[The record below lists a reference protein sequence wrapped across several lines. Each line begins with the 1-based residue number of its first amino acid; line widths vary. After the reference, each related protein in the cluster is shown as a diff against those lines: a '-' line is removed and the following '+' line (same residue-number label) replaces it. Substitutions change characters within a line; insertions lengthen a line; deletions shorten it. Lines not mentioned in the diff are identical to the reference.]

1 MTVDVKELYAEIGSD
16 EGKVLHAYLCS
27 ELHATIGIGHKILDT
42 DLEKDLDILDGFRQQ
57 VNHQLCLLNMSK
69 GVFYCFRKA
78 ESAENLEMMRL
89 MDQHITEDRC
99 YILFQEDVQIAISG
113 CMKSYNNW
121 DDLPQEVQH
130 ILVNMC
136 FQLGQRGLSNFKQMG
151 KAIEGSDWEKASVE
165 MMDSRWAKQTPQRA
179 ERLKNRML
187 ALASV

>member
-1 MTVDVKELYAEIGSD
+1 MTVDVKDLYEEISAD

-42 DLEKDLDILDGFRQQ
+42 DPEKDLDIFGINWEEVPDEQ
-57 VNHQLCLLNMSK
+57 
-69 GVFYCFRKA
+69 Y
-78 ESAENLEMMRL
+78 
-89 MDQHITEDRC
+89 ITEDRC

-113 CMKSYNNW
+113 CMKIYNNW

-151 KAIEGSDWEKASVE
+151 KAIEEGDWGKASVE
-165 MMDSRWAKQTPQRA
+165 MMDSRWANQTPERA
-179 ERLKNRML
+179 KRLQDRML
-187 ALASV
+187 TLVST

>member
-1 MTVDVKELYAEIGSD
+1 MTVDVKDLYEEISSD

-42 DLEKDLDILDGFRQQ
+42 DSEKDLDIFGINWEEVPD
-57 VNHQLCLLNMSK
+57 
-69 GVFYCFRKA
+69 
-78 ESAENLEMMRL
+78 
-89 MDQHITEDRC
+89 DQYITEDRC

-113 CMKSYNNW
+113 CMKIYNNW

-151 KAIEGSDWEKASVE
+151 KAIEDADWEKASVE
-165 MMDSRWAKQTPQRA
+165 MMDSRWASQTPQRA

-187 ALASV
+187 AQAN

>member
-1 MTVDVKELYAEIGSD
+1 MTVDVKDLYEEISSD

-42 DLEKDLDILDGFRQQ
+42 DPEKELDIFGINWEEVPD
-57 VNHQLCLLNMSK
+57 
-69 GVFYCFRKA
+69 
-78 ESAENLEMMRL
+78 
-89 MDQHITEDRC
+89 DQYITEDRC

-113 CMKSYNNW
+113 CMKIYNNW
-121 DDLPQEVQH
+121 NDLPQEVQH

-151 KAIEGSDWEKASVE
+151 KAIEEGDWEKASVE

-187 ALASV
+187 AQAI

>member
-1 MTVDVKELYAEIGSD
+1 MTVDVKDLYEEISSD

-42 DLEKDLDILDGFRQQ
+42 DPEKELDIFGINWEEVPD
-57 VNHQLCLLNMSK
+57 
-69 GVFYCFRKA
+69 
-78 ESAENLEMMRL
+78 
-89 MDQHITEDRC
+89 DQYITEDRC

-113 CMKSYNNW
+113 CMKIYTNW

-151 KAIEGSDWEKASVE
+151 KAIEESDWEKASLE
-165 MMDSRWAKQTPQRA
+165 MMNSRWAKQTPQRA

-187 ALASV
+187 AQAN

>member
-1 MTVDVKELYAEIGSD
+1 MTVDVKDLYEEISSD

-27 ELHATIGIGHKILDT
+27 ELAATIGIGHKILDT
-42 DLEKDLDILDGFRQQ
+42 DPEKELDIFGINWEEVPD
-57 VNHQLCLLNMSK
+57 
-69 GVFYCFRKA
+69 
-78 ESAENLEMMRL
+78 
-89 MDQHITEDRC
+89 DQHITEDRC

-113 CMKSYNNW
+113 CMKIYNNW
-121 DDLPQEVQH
+121 NDLPQEVQH
-130 ILVNMC
+130 ILINMC

>member
-42 DLEKDLDILDGFRQQ
+42 DPEKDLDIFGINWEEVPDNQ
-57 VNHQLCLLNMSK
+57 
-69 GVFYCFRKA
+69 Y
-78 ESAENLEMMRL
+78 
-89 MDQHITEDRC
+89 ITEHRC
-99 YILFQEDVQIAISG
+99 YVLFQEDVQIAISG

-130 ILVNMC
+130 ILINMC

-151 KAIEGSDWEKASVE
+151 KAIEESDWEKASVE

>member
-1 MTVDVKELYAEIGSD
+1 MTVDVKDLYEEISSD

-42 DLEKDLDILDGFRQQ
+42 DPEKELDIFGINWEEVPD
-57 VNHQLCLLNMSK
+57 
-69 GVFYCFRKA
+69 
-78 ESAENLEMMRL
+78 
-89 MDQHITEDRC
+89 DQYITEDRC

-113 CMKSYNNW
+113 CMKIYNNW

-151 KAIEGSDWEKASVE
+151 KAIEEGDWEKASVE

-187 ALASV
+187 AQAI

>member
-42 DLEKDLDILDGFRQQ
+42 DPEKDLDIFGINWEEVPDNQ
-57 VNHQLCLLNMSK
+57 
-69 GVFYCFRKA
+69 Y
-78 ESAENLEMMRL
+78 
-89 MDQHITEDRC
+89 ITEHRC
-99 YILFQEDVQIAISG
+99 YVLFQEDVQIAISG
-113 CMKSYNNW
+113 CMKIYNNW
-121 DDLPQEVQH
+121 NDLPQEVQH

-151 KAIEGSDWEKASVE
+151 KAIEESDWEKASVE

>member
-1 MTVDVKELYAEIGSD
+1 MTVDVKDLYEEISAD

-42 DLEKDLDILDGFRQQ
+42 DPEKGLDIFGINWEEVPDEQ
-57 VNHQLCLLNMSK
+57 
-69 GVFYCFRKA
+69 Y
-78 ESAENLEMMRL
+78 
-89 MDQHITEDRC
+89 ITEDRC

-113 CMKSYNNW
+113 CMKIYNNW

-151 KAIEGSDWEKASVE
+151 KAIEEGDWGKASVE
-165 MMDSRWAKQTPQRA
+165 MMDSRWANQTPERA
-179 ERLKNRML
+179 KRLQDRML
-187 ALASV
+187 TLVST

>member
-1 MTVDVKELYAEIGSD
+1 MTVDVKDLYAEIGSD
-16 EGKVLHAYLCS
+16 EGKVLHAYLCT
-27 ELHATIGIGHKILDT
+27 ELHATVGIGHKILDT
-42 DLEKDLDILDGFRQQ
+42 DPEKELDIFGINWEEVPD
-57 VNHQLCLLNMSK
+57 
-69 GVFYCFRKA
+69 
-78 ESAENLEMMRL
+78 
-89 MDQHITEDRC
+89 DQHITEDRC

-113 CMKSYNNW
+113 CMKIYNSW

-136 FQLGQRGLSNFKQMG
+136 FQLGQRGLSNFNQMG
-151 KAIEGSDWEKASVE
+151 KAIEESDWEKASVE

>member
-1 MTVDVKELYAEIGSD
+1 MTVDVKELYEEISSD

-27 ELHATIGIGHKILDT
+27 ELHATVGIGHKILDT
-42 DLEKDLDILDGFRQQ
+42 DPEKELDIFGINWEEVPD
-57 VNHQLCLLNMSK
+57 
-69 GVFYCFRKA
+69 
-78 ESAENLEMMRL
+78 
-89 MDQHITEDRC
+89 DQYITEDRC
-99 YILFQEDVQIAISG
+99 YILFQEDVQVAISG
-113 CMKSYNNW
+113 CMKIYNNW

-151 KAIEGSDWEKASVE
+151 KAIEESDWEKASVE

-187 ALASV
+187 AQAN

>member
-1 MTVDVKELYAEIGSD
+1 MTVDVKDLYEEISSD

-42 DLEKDLDILDGFRQQ
+42 DPEKELDIFGINWEEVPD
-57 VNHQLCLLNMSK
+57 
-69 GVFYCFRKA
+69 
-78 ESAENLEMMRL
+78 
-89 MDQHITEDRC
+89 DQHITEDRC

-113 CMKSYNNW
+113 CMKIYNNW

-130 ILVNMC
+130 ILINMC

-151 KAIEGSDWEKASVE
+151 KAIEESDWEKASLE
-165 MMDSRWAKQTPQRA
+165 MMNSRWAKQTPQRA

-187 ALASV
+187 AQAN

>member
-1 MTVDVKELYAEIGSD
+1 MTVDVKDLYEEISSD

-42 DLEKDLDILDGFRQQ
+42 DPEKELDIFGINWEEVPD
-57 VNHQLCLLNMSK
+57 
-69 GVFYCFRKA
+69 
-78 ESAENLEMMRL
+78 
-89 MDQHITEDRC
+89 DQYITEDRC

-113 CMKSYNNW
+113 CMKIYNNW
-121 DDLPQEVQH
+121 NDLPQEVQH

-151 KAIEGSDWEKASVE
+151 KAIEEGDWEKASVE

-187 ALASV
+187 AQAN

>member
-1 MTVDVKELYAEIGSD
+1 MTVDVKELYEEISSD

-27 ELHATIGIGHKILDT
+27 ELHATVGIGHKILDT
-42 DLEKDLDILDGFRQQ
+42 DPEKELDIFGINWEEVPD
-57 VNHQLCLLNMSK
+57 
-69 GVFYCFRKA
+69 
-78 ESAENLEMMRL
+78 
-89 MDQHITEDRC
+89 DQYITEDRC
-99 YILFQEDVQIAISG
+99 YILFQEDVQVAISG
-113 CMKSYNNW
+113 CMKIYNNW

-130 ILVNMC
+130 ILINMC

-187 ALASV
+187 AQAN

>member
-1 MTVDVKELYAEIGSD
+1 MTVDVKDLYAEIGSD
-16 EGKVLHAYLCS
+16 EGKVLHAYLCT
-27 ELHATIGIGHKILDT
+27 ELHATVGIGHKILDT
-42 DLEKDLDILDGFRQQ
+42 DPEKELDIFGINWEEVPD
-57 VNHQLCLLNMSK
+57 
-69 GVFYCFRKA
+69 
-78 ESAENLEMMRL
+78 
-89 MDQHITEDRC
+89 DQYITEDRC

-113 CMKSYNNW
+113 CMKIYTNW

-151 KAIEGSDWEKASVE
+151 KAIEESDWEKASVE

>member
-1 MTVDVKELYAEIGSD
+1 MTVDVKDLYEEISSD

-42 DLEKDLDILDGFRQQ
+42 DSEKDLDIFGINWEEVPD
-57 VNHQLCLLNMSK
+57 
-69 GVFYCFRKA
+69 
-78 ESAENLEMMRL
+78 
-89 MDQHITEDRC
+89 DQYITEDRC

-113 CMKSYNNW
+113 CMKIYNNW

-151 KAIEGSDWEKASVE
+151 KAIEDADWKKASVE
-165 MMDSRWAKQTPQRA
+165 MMDSRWASQTPQRA

-187 ALASV
+187 AQAN

>member
-1 MTVDVKELYAEIGSD
+1 MTVDVKDLYEEIGSD
-16 EGKVLHAYLCS
+16 EGKVLHAYLCT
-27 ELHATIGIGHKILDT
+27 ELHATVGIGHKILDT
-42 DLEKDLDILDGFRQQ
+42 DPEKELDIFGINGEEVPD
-57 VNHQLCLLNMSK
+57 
-69 GVFYCFRKA
+69 
-78 ESAENLEMMRL
+78 
-89 MDQHITEDRC
+89 DQYITEDRC

-113 CMKSYNNW
+113 CMKIYTNW

-151 KAIEGSDWEKASVE
+151 KAIEESDWEKASVE

-187 ALASV
+187 AQAN

>member
-1 MTVDVKELYAEIGSD
+1 MTVDVKDLYEEISSD

-42 DLEKDLDILDGFRQQ
+42 DPEKELDIFGINWEEVPD
-57 VNHQLCLLNMSK
+57 
-69 GVFYCFRKA
+69 
-78 ESAENLEMMRL
+78 
-89 MDQHITEDRC
+89 DQYITEDRC

-113 CMKSYNNW
+113 CMKIYNNW

-151 KAIEGSDWEKASVE
+151 KAIEESDWEKASVE

-187 ALASV
+187 AQAI

>member
-1 MTVDVKELYAEIGSD
+1 MTVDVKDLYEEISAD

-42 DLEKDLDILDGFRQQ
+42 DPEKDLDIFGINWEEVPDEQ
-57 VNHQLCLLNMSK
+57 
-69 GVFYCFRKA
+69 Y
-78 ESAENLEMMRL
+78 
-89 MDQHITEDRC
+89 ITEDRC

-113 CMKSYNNW
+113 CMKIYNNW

-151 KAIEGSDWEKASVE
+151 KAIEDADWEKASVE
-165 MMDSRWAKQTPQRA
+165 MMDSRWASQTPQRA

-187 ALASV
+187 AQAN

>member
-1 MTVDVKELYAEIGSD
+1 MTVDVKDLYEEISSD

-42 DLEKDLDILDGFRQQ
+42 DPEKELDIFGINWEEVPD
-57 VNHQLCLLNMSK
+57 
-69 GVFYCFRKA
+69 
-78 ESAENLEMMRL
+78 
-89 MDQHITEDRC
+89 DQHITEDRC
-99 YILFQEDVQIAISG
+99 YILFQEDIQIAISG
-113 CMKSYNNW
+113 CMKIYNNW
-121 DDLPQEVQH
+121 NDLPQEVQH

-151 KAIEGSDWEKASVE
+151 KAIEESDWEKASVE

-187 ALASV
+187 AQAN